1 MELPTP
7 PPELARMGLR
17 GIKMLATADGEFH
30 DLERGLMNAAQKHI
44 LKTDFDIDELEPITP
59 DELAAGVPIPEFR
72 ERIFNAC
79 LITALIDGEASE
91 AEAKMLD
98 SYAEALG
105 VSSPALKD
113 VHRLVDDNLLLFRF
127 DVARRSFIGQRG
139 RAFLKK
145 EGLRGISSVI
155 RSLLNTEHPKTAE
168 RYRALVDHP
177 EGTLGRG
184 YADFIRNNEFS
195 FPGEIGGPPEPIVFH
210 DCLHVIGEYDTS
222 SLEETQIASFQ
233 AGMLK
238 KDPIFGMFFML
249 AQFQLGV
256 QVTPTTGP
264 EKHQVDPEKMIQ
276 AFVRG
281 TKVNLDMC
289 TAWDP
294 WDDFDQP
301 ATALREKYNVVPRD

>member
-7 PPELARMGLR
+7 PPELARVGLR
-17 GIKMLATADGEFH
+17 AIKMLATADGEFH
-30 DLERGLMNAAQKHI
+30 SLERGLIEAAQKHI
-44 LKTDFDIDELEPITP
+44 LKTDFDVDELEPITP
-59 DELAAGVPIPEFR
+59 KELADGIPVPEFR
-72 ERIFNAC
+72 ERVFNAC
-79 LITALIDGEASE
+79 LIAALIDGEASE
-91 AEAKMLD
+91 PEAKLLD

-105 VSSPALKD
+105 IKSQALKD

-139 RAFLKK
+139 RKFLKE
-145 EGLRGISSVI
+145 EGIRGISSVI
-155 RSLLNTEHPKTAE
+155 HSLLNSEHPATSE
-168 RYRALVDHP
+168 RYQALESYA

-184 YADFIRNNEFS
+184 YADFIRKNEFS
-195 FPGEIGGPPEPIVFH
+195 FPGELGGPPEPILFH

-233 AGMLK
+233 SGMLR

-264 EKHQVDPEKMIQ
+264 EKLQADPEKMIK

-281 TKVNLDMC
+281 TKVNIDMC
-289 TAWDP
+289 TAWQP

-301 ATALREKYNVVPRD
+301 VTALREKYNVVPRD